1 MITLPPP
8 TQLELATHNVFR
20 TIQRGMRRI
29 DPFFRPAFNAVLRE
43 PAATV
48 IQWVMNL
55 LRTDQGFKLAEE
67 RALPGEEQ
75 SLDSVIETF
84 ATYMRQNYRPGE
96 YQRGGN
102 TKTHGV
108 VRGEF
113 IVRDD
118 VPPHMRHGVF
128 AKPHT

>member
-1 MITLPPP
+1 
-8 TQLELATHNVFR
+8 
-20 TIQRGMRRI
+20 
-29 DPFFRPAFNAVLRE
+29 
-43 PAATV
+43 
-48 IQWVMNL
+48 MNL
-55 LRTDQGFKLAEE
+55 LRKNEGFKLAEE
-67 RALPGEEQ
+67 RALPGEEE

-118 VPPHMRHGVF
+118 VPAHMRHGVF
-128 AKPHT
+128 AKPHTYRTWVQVFRARVRTCPRTSRMSVLSAAPSS